1 MPPYLLFATKTDYIS
16 IIYVCQVFQ
25 LMIFTFFTNNVIMGF
40 SWKRMFN
47 SKVKGDKSRVILHCD
62 LNNFFASVAMKQN
75 PELRGKFIAVCGNPS
90 LRKGIVLAKS
100 ENAKRMGVKTSM
112 PIWEAQRLC
121 PEIVIVPTDYTAYE
135 NYSKKVQE
143 IYYRFT
149 NQVESFGIDE
159 CWLDVTHSQKLFGDG
174 MQIANKIRCAVKEEL
189 GLTISVGVSFNKTY
203 AKLGSDLAAPDAV
216 VAITLDNYQKLIY
229 PLPLGNLLFVGKKT
243 QARLQK
249 LNVNTI
255 GDLAAYDVNILK
267 SFLGINAEKLIAE
280 ARGEDDSEVNDYL
293 FHELPRSV
301 GNGTTVPFDLT
312 SKKEVEAVVYLL
324 AEKIAF
330 RLRAQNLQGYTIHLS
345 IKDTNL
351 MWCGAQTSLA
361 YPTHAVL
368 TIRRTAMEIFE
379 QLWLQKPFRPVRALR
394 VAVANLTTAANVQTN
409 LLDDINDEMKNQALD
424 NVFDKIRRKY
434 GTQQIM
440 LGGTADS
447 YQKLGFDLHLYDC
460 DNLETLTIDE

>member
-1 MPPYLLFATKTDYIS
+1 
-16 IIYVCQVFQ
+16 
-25 LMIFTFFTNNVIMGF
+25 MGF
-40 SWKRMFN
+40 SWWRMFN
-47 SKVKGDKSRVILHCD
+47 SKEKGNRQRVILHCD

-75 PELRGKFIAVCGNPS
+75 PALRGKYIAVCGNPS

-100 ENAKRMGVKTSM
+100 ENAKRMGVKTGM
-112 PIWEAQRLC
+112 PIWEAKRVC
-121 PEIVIVPTDYTAYE
+121 PQIEIIPTDYSAYE
-135 NYSKKVQE
+135 SYSKKVQE

-159 CWLDVTHSQKLFGDG
+159 CWLDVTHSQKLFGNG
-174 MQIANKIRCAVKEEL
+174 LQIADKIRQTVKDEL

-203 AKLGSDLAAPDAV
+203 AKLGSDLAEPDAV
-216 VAITLDNYQKLIY
+216 VAITLDNYRELIY

-243 QARLQK
+243 QALLTK
-249 LNVNTI
+249 LNVHTI
-255 GDLAAYDVNILK
+255 GDLADYDVNLLK

-312 SKKEVEAVVYLL
+312 NVKEVEAVLYLL
-324 AEKIAF
+324 SEKIAF
-330 RLRAQNLQGYTIHLS
+330 RLREQNLQGYTVHLS

-351 MWCGAQTSLA
+351 QWSGAQTSLP
-361 YPTHAVL
+361 YPTHTVL
-368 TIRRTAMEIFE
+368 TIRRTAMSIFE
-379 QLWLQKPFRPVRALR
+379 QIWVQKPFRPIRALR
-394 VAVANLTTAANVQTN
+394 IAVANLTTVGNVQTN
-409 LLDDINDEMKNQALD
+409 LLDDINDEIKNQALD

-460 DNLETLTIDE
+460 DNLEELNEDK

>member
-1 MPPYLLFATKTDYIS
+1 
-16 IIYVCQVFQ
+16 
-25 LMIFTFFTNNVIMGF
+25 MGF
-40 SWKRMFN
+40 SWWRMFN
-47 SKVKGDKSRVILHCD
+47 SKEKGNRQRVILHCD

-75 PELRGKFIAVCGNPS
+75 PALRGKYIAVCGNPS

-100 ENAKRMGVKTSM
+100 ENAKRMGVKTGM
-112 PIWEAQRLC
+112 PIWEAKRVC
-121 PEIVIVPTDYTAYE
+121 PQIEIIPTDYSAYE
-135 NYSKKVQE
+135 SYSKKVQE

-159 CWLDVTHSQKLFGDG
+159 CWLDVTHSQKLFGNG
-174 MQIANKIRCAVKEEL
+174 LQIADKIRQTVKDEL

-203 AKLGSDLAAPDAV
+203 AKLGSDLAEPDAV
-216 VAITLDNYQKLIY
+216 VAITLDNYRELIY

-243 QARLQK
+243 QALLTK
-249 LNVNTI
+249 LNVHTI
-255 GDLAAYDVNILK
+255 GDLADYDVNLLK

-312 SKKEVEAVVYLL
+312 NVKEVEAVLYLL
-324 AEKIAF
+324 SEKIAF
-330 RLRAQNLQGYTIHLS
+330 RLREQNLQGYTVHLS

-351 MWCGAQTSLA
+351 QWSGAQTSLP
-361 YPTHAVL
+361 YPTHTVL
-368 TIRRTAMEIFE
+368 TIRRTAMSIFE
-379 QLWLQKPFRPVRALR
+379 QIWVQKPFRPIRALR
-394 VAVANLTTAANVQTN
+394 IAVANLTTVGNVQTN
-409 LLDDINDEMKNQALD
+409 LLDDINDEIKNQALD

-440 LGGTADS
+440 LGGTAGS

-460 DNLETLTIDE
+460 DNLEELNEDK

>member
-1 MPPYLLFATKTDYIS
+1 
-16 IIYVCQVFQ
+16 
-25 LMIFTFFTNNVIMGF
+25 MGF
-40 SWKRMFN
+40 SWWRMFN
-47 SKVKGDKSRVILHCD
+47 SKEKGNRNRVILHCD
-62 LNNFFASVAMKQN
+62 LNNFFASVAIKQN
-75 PELRGKFIAVCGNPS
+75 PALRGKYIAVCGNPS

-100 ENAKRMGVKTSM
+100 ENAKRMGVKTGM
-112 PIWEAQRLC
+112 PIWEAKRVC
-121 PEIVIVPTDYTAYE
+121 PQIEIIPTDYSAYE
-135 NYSKKVQE
+135 SYSKKVQE

-174 MQIANKIRCAVKEEL
+174 LQIANKIRQTVKDEL

-203 AKLGSDLAAPDAV
+203 AKLGSDLAEPDAV
-216 VAITLDNYQKLIY
+216 VAITLDNYRKLIY

-243 QARLQK
+243 QALLTK
-249 LNVNTI
+249 LNVHTI
-255 GDLAAYDVNILK
+255 GDLADYDVNLLK

-312 SKKEVEAVVYLL
+312 NVKEVEAVLYLL
-324 AEKIAF
+324 SEKIAF
-330 RLRAQNLQGYTIHLS
+330 RLREQNLQGYTVHLS

-351 MWCGAQTSLA
+351 QWSGAQTSLP
-361 YPTHAVL
+361 YPTHTVL
-368 TIRRTAMEIFE
+368 TIRRTAMSIFE
-379 QLWLQKPFRPVRALR
+379 QIWVQKPFRPIRALR
-394 VAVANLTTAANVQTN
+394 IAVANLTTVGNVQTN
-409 LLDDINDEMKNQALD
+409 LLDDINDEIKNQALD

-460 DNLETLTIDE
+460 DNLEELNEDK